1 MAHHLF
7 PRIRVI
13 TAMTACLLLAAACGG
28 GGSASVSGVGSGGT
42 GSVSGV
48 VTKGPVANASVSAY
62 GIANGQ
68 MGPRIGTAISDAGGN
83 FSMDIGSYAGP
94 LMLQAVGGSYRDE
107 ATGTTMAMAPGDVMT
122 ALMPSVAVAS
132 NNAGIQVTPVTA
144 MAQTM
149 AQAMPGGMTEA
160 NIAAANA
167 AMGAYFAVGDVLRI
181 QPMNPLVPGSGVGA
195 SPAARNYGM
204 TLAAMSQFAKTLN
217 MPASSAMVTAMMNDA
232 SDGMMDGRQG
242 ANPIAMNMG
251 MGMGMGGMMG
261 TSMMSPTAG
270 TTSMATAMTAF
281 MNSANNVSGL
291 TPTDMAGLMQKLSTA
306 TGRL

>member
-1 MAHHLF
+1 MAHLLF
-7 PRIRVI
+7 PRIRLM
-13 TAMTACLLLAAACGG
+13 TAMTTSLLLAAACGG

-42 GSVSGV
+42 GLVSGV

-68 MGPRIGTAISDAGGN
+68 MGARIGTATSDAGGN

-94 LMLQAVGGSYRDE
+94 VMLQAIGGSYRDE
-107 ATGTTMAMAPGDVMT
+107 ATGTTMAVAPGDVMT
-122 ALMPSVAVAS
+122 ALMPRVATAS

-167 AMGAYFAVGDVLRI
+167 AMGTYFAVGDVLRV

-251 MGMGMGGMMG
+251 MGGMMG

-270 TTSMATAMTAF
+270 TSSLATAMTAF